1 MGREKVYNKLFDE
14 EKWKLVNAD
23 NKLIM
28 EDFLEE
34 YKSQRKKESTIK
46 QYFYDIRY
54 ILLYILDN
62 CGNKTITNLTK
73 KDFRRLVLWG
83 TEKGMSPARINRL
96 KSSIGSML
104 DYCENED
111 DYLYEV
117 NQMKKIKGLQR
128 ERVTETTFL
137 TDEQIH
143 KISDK
148 LLENEDYLSNAL
160 LWFAYDTGARVGE
173 ISQIKIP
180 KDKSQVIMNEV
191 VAKRGK
197 KYKPILLDKSKEAMW
212 LYIEK
217 NRGDVDT
224 DFLWIGKFN
233 NVLDEKSIYYRFVNM
248 GHIIS
253 KLEDKEYEL
262 NPHDA
267 RHWFIENMKNG
278 THYMCKKIGKLSLE
292 QIQKI
297 VRHSDIS
304 TTQSYTR
311 DTTEDDVLE
320 ALGMSK
326 E

>member
-1 MGREKVYNKLFDE
+1 MAEHTYNRLFTE
-14 EKWKLVNAD
+14 EKWDLVNKE

-28 EDFLEE
+28 DDFLEE
-34 YKSQRKKESTIK
+34 YRSQRKKESTLK
-46 QYFYDIRY
+46 QYFYDIRF
-54 ILLYILDN
+54 ILIYILDN
-62 CGNKTITNLTK
+62 CGNKVITELNK

-83 TEKGMSPARINRL
+83 TDNKMSSARVNRL
-96 KSSIGSML
+96 KSSVGSL
-104 DYCENED
+104 LEYCENED
-111 DYLYEV
+111 DYDYEI

-143 KISDK
+143 EISEK

-160 LWFAYDTGARVGE
+160 LWFAYDTGARVNE
-173 ISQIKIP
+173 IAQIKIP
-180 KDKSQVIMNEV
+180 KDKSQVLMNEV
-191 VAKRGK
+191 IAKRGK
-197 KYKPILLDKSKEAMW
+197 KYKPILLDKSKEAVW

-217 NRGDVDT
+217 GRVETNSENLWVGKIENELDV
-224 DFLWIGKFN
+224 KA
-233 NVLDEKSIYYRFVNM
+233 IYYRFKKM
-248 GHIIS
+248 GEILTAI
-253 KLEDKEYEL
+253 EGEEYEL

-297 VRHSDIS
+297 VRHSDIG

-311 DTTEDDVLE
+311 DTTDDDVME
-320 ALGMSK
+320 ALQINI
-326 E
+326 